1 MATYDNTLFEN
12 TDMTLKVVNLRNKLT
27 GALVTG
33 ATVTVRVL
41 DSAGVIV
48 AGTDDP
54 ITVVEQAAPQVG
66 LYHAPLADT
75 ASLVAED
82 TGTFEYTADAGAGLH
97 REWVETWVTKDELT

>member
-1 MATYDNTLFEN
+1 MATFDNDLFEN
-12 TDMTLKVVNLRNKLT
+12 TDMTLKVINLRNKLT

-48 AGTDDP
+48 TGTTDP
-54 ITVVEQAAPQVG
+54 IAAVEQALPLKG

-75 ASLVAED
+75 ASLAVDA
-82 TGTFEYTADAGAGLH
+82 TGTLEYTADGGAGLH
-97 REWVETWVTKDELT
+97 REWIETYVVKNALV